1 MRNQVNVQTV
11 DRRKIYSIM
20 LLFMMSSVIIIL
32 GVTFGIYSLINDVGF
47 TVLNS
52 RIHGSVFGL
61 VVMFL
66 GIRYFL
72 SIRKL
77 KAEVYKAESK
87 FSWNNFRKEKQR

>member
-72 SIRKL
+72 AIRKL